1 MPIGIP
7 PSRKLNVAEGDVNL
21 RDLAWFRALAV
32 PLSVLL
38 GSSLA
43 VSQTGFSEPGA
54 SLDYSQPSSIEIL
67 PALPDDAPQ
76 SSVGQGESGQH
87 PGFIMRNV
95 RRGLEDQK
103 ELYSAPFKVKNLKW
117 DAMTLVG
124 TAAFLATDRQVM
136 RNVPRDHVNIS
147 HNLALLALGATSV
160 AAGGIW
166 AWGIKTDNAHA
177 KETGQLELEALANTF
192 LIYTPMQFA
201 AGRERPDE
209 GTGNG
214 RFWRHGNFNT
224 SFPAGHPMFTWAMS
238 TMIAHEYPKTWVKIL
253 AYGAAV
259 SVSGARLT
267 GRNHFPSDIWVGSL
281 LGYFISSHIFHAHC
295 EPGLSEACH
304 RE

>member
-1 MPIGIP
+1 MI
-7 PSRKLNVAEGDVNL
+7 KLPRTRL
-21 RDLAWFRALAV
+21 RALAI
-32 PLSVLL
+32 PLTIVFGCSV
-38 GSSLA
+38 A
-43 VSQTGFSEPGA
+43 VSQTNAGAGLVSSATLNGSET
-54 SLDYSQPSSIEIL
+54 SSIEIL
-67 PALPDDAPQ
+67 PAIREEPPQ
-76 SSVGQGESGQH
+76 GAVGEGENGRPH
-87 PGFIMRNV
+87 GLIMRSV

-103 ELYSAPFKVKNLKW
+103 ELYSAPFKAKNLKW
-117 DAMTLVG
+117 DALTLVG

-136 RNVPRDHVNIS
+136 RNIPHDHVDIS

-160 AAGGIW
+160 ASGGIW
-166 AWGIKTDNAHA
+166 AWGIKTDNPHA
-177 KETGQLELEALANTF
+177 KETGELTLETLANTF

-281 LGYFISSHIFHAHC
+281 LGYFIGTHIFHAHC

>member
-1 MPIGIP
+1 M
-7 PSRKLNVAEGDVNL
+7 V
-21 RDLAWFRALAV
+21 F
-32 PLSVLL
+32 L
-38 GSSLA
+38 GCSAA
-43 VSQTGFSEPGA
+43 VSQTTLATNVGSSA
-54 SLDYSQPSSIEIL
+54 SNANESSAVEIL
-67 PALPDDAPQ
+67 PTLPEDTPQ
-76 SSVGQGESGQH
+76 PAVGEGDNGQPH
-87 PGFIMRNV
+87 GLIIRNV

-103 ELYSAPFKVKNLKW
+103 ELYSAPFKAKNIKW
-117 DAMTLVG
+117 DALTLVG

-136 RNVPRDHVNIS
+136 RNIPHDHVDIS
-147 HNLALLALGATSV
+147 HNLALLALGTTSV

-214 RFWRHGNFNT
+214 RFWRHGSFNT

-253 AYGAAV
+253 AYGAAL

-295 EPGLSEACH
+295 EPGLSEACR

>member
-1 MPIGIP
+1 
-7 PSRKLNVAEGDVNL
+7 
-21 RDLAWFRALAV
+21 
-32 PLSVLL
+32 
-38 GSSLA
+38 
-43 VSQTGFSEPGA
+43 VSQTGSSDEPVASA
-54 SLDYSQPSSIEIL
+54 SLGSSQPSSIKIL
-67 PALPDDAPQ
+67 PALPESGPQ
-76 SSVGQGESGQH
+76 SSVGQGENGQR

-103 ELYSAPFKVKNLKW
+103 ELYSAPFKAKNIKW

-136 RNVPRDHVNIS
+136 RNIPHDHVDIS
-147 HNLALLALGATSV
+147 HHLALLALGATSV

-177 KETGQLELEALANTF
+177 KETGELELEALANTF

-295 EPGLSEACH
+295 EPGLSEACR

>member
-1 MPIGIP
+1 M
-7 PSRKLNVAEGDVNL
+7 RNL
-21 RDLAWFRALAV
+21 ETAWLRALAV
-32 PLSVLL
+32 PLAIFLGCSV
-38 GSSLA
+38 A
-43 VSQTGFSEPGA
+43 VSQTGSSDEPVA
-54 SLDYSQPSSIEIL
+54 STSLGSSQPSSIEIL
-67 PALPDDAPQ
+67 PALPESGPQ
-76 SSVGQGESGQH
+76 SSVGQGENGQR

-103 ELYSAPFKVKNLKW
+103 ELYSAPFKAKNIKW

-136 RNVPRDHVNIS
+136 RNIPHDHVDIS

-177 KETGQLELEALANTF
+177 KETGELELEALANTF

-295 EPGLSEACH
+295 EPGLSEACR

>member
-1 MPIGIP
+1 MAMSQASAGGDLV
-7 PSRKLNVAEGDVNL
+7 SNV
-21 RDLAWFRALAV
+21 
-32 PLSVLL
+32 
-38 GSSLA
+38 SLT
-43 VSQTGFSEPGA
+43 SNE
-54 SLDYSQPSSIEIL
+54 PSSIAIL
-67 PALPDDAPQ
+67 PALPENAPQ
-76 SSVGQGESGQH
+76 GAVGEGENGRPH
-87 PGFIMRNV
+87 GFIMRNV
-95 RRGLEDQK
+95 LRGLEDQK
-103 ELYSAPFKVKNLKW
+103 ELYSAPFKPKNLKW
-117 DAMTLVG
+117 DAFTLVG

-136 RNVPRDHVNIS
+136 RNVPHDHVDIS
-147 HNLALLALGATSV
+147 HNLALLALGTTSV
-160 AAGGIW
+160 VSGGIW
-166 AWGIKTDNAHA
+166 AWGIKKDDPHA
-177 KETGQLELEALANTF
+177 KEFGELTLETLANTF

-214 RFWRHGNFNT
+214 RFWRHRSFNT

-281 LGYFISSHIFHAHC
+281 LGYFITTHIFHAHC

>member
-1 MPIGIP
+1 L
-7 PSRKLNVAEGDVNL
+7 RNL
-21 RDLAWFRALAV
+21 KTAWLRALAV
-32 PLSVLL
+32 PLSIFL
-38 GSSLA
+38 GCSVA
-43 VSQTGFSEPGA
+43 VSQTGSSDEPVA
-54 SLDYSQPSSIEIL
+54 SASPGFGQPSSIEIL
-67 PALPDDAPQ
+67 PALPENGPP
-76 SSVGQGESGQH
+76 SSVGQGEDGQR

-103 ELYSAPFKVKNLKW
+103 ELYSAPFKVKNIKW

-136 RNVPRDHVNIS
+136 RNIPRDHVDIS

-177 KETGQLELEALANTF
+177 KETGALELEALANTF

-295 EPGLSEACH
+295 EPGLSEACR